1 MPVRFNNDFI
11 KSLKLPPGKSKLSV
25 TDTEQR
31 GLVYDLLPS
40 GGYFQYRYT
49 VHGRQRSI
57 SLGRFGPLGVKDARV
72 KAAEHERNLAL
83 GHDPQEARRE
93 VRETPVFAD
102 FLMGQY
108 MPHVR
113 SYKRSHDTDL
123 SVIRNHIQ
131 PAFGHLRM
139 SDIKKLDITEFV
151 RKKVEEGLAPG
162 TINRLVVL
170 IRYSFNLAIQWET
183 TGIKDNPARGIRPLR
198 ENNKIERY
206 LSDEEAMRLKEA
218 LTDSINPMLPVIVA
232 MLLVTG
238 ARKREVLDARWEDI
252 DLRNQVWRIPTPKSG
267 QTRHIPLTDP
277 VMRVLGLAK
286 QRLSEVMGSAQAERC
301 PWIFPNP
308 KTAKPFVS
316 IFIAWNSARIK
327 AGVPDVRIHDL
338 RHTFASTLVNSGVP
352 IYEVQKIL
360 GHQHIRTTERYA
372 HLAPERLQ
380 VSASVAGNRFAGIWG
395 LGVTPATSVATG
407 TEQPALG
414 MNLPMPSPSVSVHPS
429 V

>member
-1 MPVRFNNDFI
+1 MPVRFTNEYL
-11 KSLKLPPGKSKLSV
+11 KSLKLPTGKLKFSA
-25 TDTEQR
+25 TDAEQR
-31 GLVYDLLPS
+31 GLVFDLTQS

-49 VHGRQRSI
+49 INGRQRSI
-57 SLGRFGPLGVKDARV
+57 SLGRFGPITVKEART
-72 KAAEHERNLAL
+72 KAAEHERSIAL
-83 GHDPQEARRE
+83 GHDPQEVRRE
-93 VRETPVFAD
+93 LRETPVYAD

-123 SVIRNHIQ
+123 SVIRNHIV
-131 PAFGHLRM
+131 PAMGHLRM
-139 SDIKKLDITEFV
+139 SDIKKLDINEFV
-151 RKKVEEGLAPG
+151 RKRVEEGLAPG

-170 IRYSFNLAIQWET
+170 IRYSFNLAIEWET
-183 TGIKDNPARGIRPLR
+183 PGIEANPASGVRPLR

-206 LSDEEAMRLKEA
+206 LSDEEAMRLKES
-218 LTDSINPMLPVIVA
+218 LTVSINPMLAVIVA

-252 DLRNQVWRIPTPKSG
+252 DVLNAIWRIPTSKSG
-267 QTRHIPLTDP
+267 KARHIPLTDP
-277 VMRVLGLAK
+277 VRRVLNLAK
-286 QRLSEVMGSAQAERC
+286 HRLSEVMGSAKATKC

-308 KTAKPFVS
+308 KTGSPFVS
-316 IFIAWNSARIK
+316 IFYAWDTARIK
-327 AGVPDVRIHDL
+327 AGLPEVRIHDL

-395 LGVTPATSVATG
+395 LGAACATTPLDVMPLVMTSTP
-407 TEQPALG
+407 T
-414 MNLPMPSPSVSVHPS
+414 LPLPSLAVLA
-429 V
+429 